1 MNTVAEQSPP
11 YFTAPTSPPTEPPA
25 RFVRL
30 FRNGANQALRI
41 PKEFELPG
49 KEAELRQVGNTL
61 VITPIKPHFEKGS
74 PQSLAALL
82 DELAKLGSCDDFP
95 DVDESLLALDD
106 IDLSNP

>member
-1 MNTVAEQSPP
+1 MNTVAEHSPS
-11 YFTAPTSPPTEPPA
+11 YITATTSPPAEPPA
-25 RFVRL
+25 RHVRL

-61 VITPIKPHFEKGS
+61 VITPIQPHFEKGS
-74 PQSLAALL
+74 PQSFAALL

-95 DVDESLLALDD
+95 DVDENLLPLDD
-106 IDLSNP
+106 IDLSAP